1 MDRRMISL
9 ASTADLV
16 RTLASARSVT
26 FSSYLL
32 YPGPV
37 LDALEAAARR
47 GAQVAVRL
55 EGRPFGNPWGARRNA
70 ATLARLQ
77 AAGADA
83 QPARNLHIKAAVVDG
98 VAFLDERNFTAGG
111 DSLVRDDAAVDV
123 RAARDAMLGRRR
135 DPPTA
140 TFAAQKDGALDLEER
155 LLASAAAGD
164 DVIVETESFGYG
176 KQIYPE
182 LVALAK
188 AGRHVRL
195 LVNARS
201 VQRSPRAQS
210 AIAHLTADG
219 VDVRAT
225 SSTEKFALAGSRG
238 WIGSA
243 DATYDVAHE
252 RDWGLRTDDA
262 TLCSRLRTTF
272 EKNWKTAHA
281 ATAVP
286 RR

>member
-1 MDRRMISL
+1 MISP
-9 ASTADLV
+9 AATADLV
-16 RTLASARSVT
+16 RALATARSVT

-37 LDALEAAARR
+37 LDALETAARR
-47 GAQVAVRL
+47 GARVDVRL
-55 EGRPFGNPWGARRNA
+55 EGRPFRNPWGARQNA

-83 QPARNLHIKAAVVDG
+83 QRARNLHIKAAVVDG
-98 VAFLDERNFTAGG
+98 VAFLDERNFTVRG
-111 DSLVRDDAAVDV
+111 DVLVRDDAPADV
-123 RAARDAMLGRRR
+123 RATRDAMLGERR
-135 DPPTA
+135 DPPSA
-140 TFAAQKDGALDLEER
+140 TFAAQKDAALDLEER
-155 LLASAAAGD
+155 TLASGEPGD
-164 DVIVETESFGYG
+164 VVVVETESFGYG

-182 LVALAK
+182 LAALAK

-201 VQRSPRAQS
+201 LQRSPRAQS
-210 AIAHLTADG
+210 AVAHLESDG

-225 SSTEKFALAGSRG
+225 SSTEKFALAGSHG

-262 TLCSRLRTTF
+262 DIVNRLRTTF
-272 EKNWKTAHA
+272 EHNWKTAKA
-281 ATAVP
+281 L
-286 RR
+286 